1 MSKKNTLL
9 IILGIFLI
17 VVLTSCELLMKKP
30 AKPNVKVLLV
40 ALDYRHNSE
49 IVLNGTIRDAKE
61 FKQALAELNPNIPDS
76 SFVEMYQEGP
86 SPDTSSST
94 YPTVNNVLTEI
105 DKQLN
110 DLEENDLFIFYYAGH
125 GVDYV
130 GDLALAVPGGGGLY
144 HPLSAKVLLEKFSN
158 IEKGHA
164 VLILDSCYSGQ
175 YVPSYDFLDEY
186 YNPNLLVIA
195 ASSPDKKSYEGNFPV
210 DGELSHRHGFFTY
223 YLLESLGWDHD
234 GGNLEKSSL
243 GIITQV
249 RGELKTSPVMHNG
262 TITFSSIFRYIRK
275 HNKAKRPFIVR
286 GPIDKVLY
294 SEKW

>member
-1 MSKKNTLL
+1 
-9 IILGIFLI
+9 
-17 VVLTSCELLMKKP
+17 MKKP
-30 AKPNVKVLLV
+30 PKPNVKVMVV
-40 ALDYRHNSE
+40 ALDYAHDNE
-49 IVLNGTIRDAKE
+49 IKLDGTIRDAKE

-86 SPDTSSST
+86 APDKNSPK
-94 YPTVNNVLTEI
+94 YPTPNNVLTEI
-105 DKQLN
+105 GKQLE
-110 DLEENDLFIFYYAGH
+110 DLNENDLFIFYYAGH

-130 GDLALAVPGGGGLY
+130 GDLALATSNEDDLY
-144 HPLSAKVLLEKFSN
+144 EPLSVKTLLEKFSN
-158 IEKGHA
+158 IKKGHA

-175 YVPSYDFLDEY
+175 YVPSYDFFDDY

-195 ASSPDKKSYEGNFPV
+195 ASSPDKKSYEGDFPISG
-210 DGELSHRHGFFTY
+210 DPNHRHGFFTY
-223 YLLESLGWDHD
+223 SFLEALGWDHS
-234 GGNLEKSSL
+234 GGKLEENVA

-249 RGELKTSPVMHNG
+249 RGELKTSPVMYNG

-275 HNKAKRPFIVR
+275 HNGTKRPFIVR